1 MNKQKTMNTKSI
13 IILVW
18 LIFLSISCEEP
29 TKPDTTPPTITI
41 TSPQNGSTVSEVVS
55 ITCMLSDN
63 EGIEKVEL
71 WVDGISTGVTDET
84 DPYFLNWNTITY
96 EDGSSHTITVRSYD
110 VSGNI
115 MDSAPITLTVDNSWS
130 YPTPVELY
138 PIIYQD
144 GSFTIIWSQNID
156 DDFSSYKL
164 YESLSDDMIGD
175 SLVFET
181 AVKTDTSSV
190 VTGIVENEIRYYQVI
205 NEDYWGLET
214 KSNIV
219 FGHSH
224 QWFVKTFGGSEDDD
238 GSSVQQTTDGGY
250 IIVGTSLIKIDSN
263 GNEEWINQSI
273 DGRSVQQTT
282 DGGYIVTGKLYAG
295 GGSEIWLIKTD
306 SEGNEEWSKT
316 FGGDNGEGAESVQQ
330 TTDGGYIITG
340 YTFSFGNGRMDVWL
354 IKTDLQGNE
363 EWNKTFGG
371 SDDDTGYSVQQTIDG
386 GYIITGV
393 TLSFGNG
400 ARDVLLIK
408 TDSEGNEEWSKTFG
422 GSGWEEGYSVQKT
435 ENGGYIIT
443 GWTDSFGIG
452 NGDVWLIK
460 TDSNGNEQWNK
471 NFGGGNGES
480 AESVQQTTDEG
491 YIITGVTSSFGN
503 GGRDVLLIKT
513 DSEGNEE
520 WNKTFG
526 GSGHERGN
534 SIQQTTDGGYIITG
548 STNSFGNGRRDV
560 WLIKTDSEGNT
571 EPYGE

>member
-1 MNKQKTMNTKSI
+1 MNTKSSL
-13 IILVW
+13 ILVW

-29 TKPDTTPPTITI
+29 TEEDRTPPTVTI
-41 TSPQNGSTVSEVVS
+41 TSPQDGSTVSEIVT
-55 ITCMLSDN
+55 ITCISTDN
-63 EGIEKVEL
+63 EGVEKVEL
-71 WVDGISTGVTDET
+71 WVEGVSAGITDNTE
-84 DPYFLNWNTITY
+84 PYSLDWNTTTH

-110 VSGNI
+110 VNDNKT
-115 MDSAPITLTVDNSWS
+115 DSDPITLIVDNSGS
-130 YPTPVELY
+130 YPSSVELY
-138 PIIYQD
+138 PITYQD
-144 GSFTIIWSQNID
+144 GSFTITWSQSID
-156 DDFSSYKL
+156 DDFSSYELFESISEDMSGKTL
-164 YESLSDDMIGD
+164 IYETD
-175 SLVFET
+175 
-181 AVKTDTSSV
+181 VKTDTSFD

-224 QWFVKTFGGSEDDD
+224 QWFVKTFGGSENDD
-238 GSSVQQTTDGGY
+238 GRSVQQTADGGY

-282 DGGYIVTGKLYAG
+282 DGGYIVTGKLRAG
-295 GGSEIWLIKTD
+295 VNSDIWLIKTD
-306 SEGNEEWSKT
+306 LQGNGEWNKT
-316 FGGDNGEGAESVQQ
+316 FGGGNGEGAESVQQ

-340 YTFSFGNGRMDVWL
+340 YTVSFGNGRMDVWL
-354 IKTDLQGNE
+354 IKTDFNGNE
-363 EWNKTFGG
+363 QWNKTFGG
-371 SDDDTGYSVQQTIDG
+371 SDDDMGYSVQQTIDG

-393 TLSFGNG
+393 TSSFGNG
-400 ARDVLLIK
+400 GWDVWLIK

-422 GSGWEEGYSVQKT
+422 GSAWEQGLSVQKT

-460 TDSNGNEQWNK
+460 TDSNGNEEWNK
-471 NFGGGNGES
+471 TFGES
-480 AESVQQTTDEG
+480 SGDVGNSVQQTTDVG
-491 YIITGVTSSFGN
+491 YIITGWTNSYGN
-503 GGRDVLLIKT
+503 GGEDVWLIKT

-526 GSGHERGN
+526 GSGHEMGN
-534 SIQQTTDGGYIITG
+534 SVQQTTDGGYIITG